1 MAESI
6 GELLGQELPDRCVLG
21 VDLGGT
27 AIKLGLFSLEGE
39 LLAEHQRP
47 TPQPATP
54 GAVCV
59 EIVDAIG
66 SLDPDGLASVVGIGL
81 PGPMD
86 AEARVA
92 RVCINLPGWEEVP
105 LAAWLEP
112 RLQRRVTLANDGNCA
127 LVGEAWKGAAQ
138 GCSDVVLLTLGT
150 GVGGGVML
158 AGQLFTGHH
167 GAAAEPGL
175 ITLFPDGPECNS
187 GNRGSLEQF
196 ASIAGLKRLSG
207 VEPSSLAL
215 AASSGDPQAISHW
228 DRYGQLLGT
237 GISSLVYMFT
247 PQLVLVGGGLAGAS
261 EYFLPAVRQEVA
273 TRVQSVSREG
283 LQIKACALG
292 NGAGRLGAARLA
304 IQRLLLSPSL

>member
-1 MAESI
+1 MGEGVAESMA
-6 GELLGQELPDRCVLG
+6 DRCVLG

-54 GAVCV
+54 GSVCV
-59 EIVDAIG
+59 ALVEAIS
-66 SLDPDGLASVVGIGL
+66 SLDPDQRASVVGIGL

-86 AEARVA
+86 AEGRVA
-92 RVCINLPGWEEVP
+92 RICINLPGWEEVP

-112 RLQRRVTLANDGNCA
+112 RLKRRVTLANDGNCA
-127 LVGEAWKGAAQ
+127 LVGEAWKGAAL
-138 GCSDVVLLTLGT
+138 GSSDVVLLTLGT

-158 AGQLFTGHH
+158 GGRLFTGHN

-175 ITLFPDGPECNS
+175 ITLFPDGPDCNS

-196 ASIAGLKRLSG
+196 ASITGLKRLSG
-207 VEPSSLAL
+207 AEPSSLAL
-215 AASSGDPQAISHW
+215 AASHGDAEARKYW
-228 DRYGQLLGT
+228 ERYGQLLGT

-261 EYFLPAVRQEVA
+261 EYFLPAVRREVT
-273 TRVQSVSREG
+273 TRVQAVSREG
-283 LQIKACALG
+283 LLIKACALG

-304 IQRLLLSPSL
+304 IQRLLDLSSPQAR

>member
-1 MAESI
+1 M
-6 GELLGQELPDRCVLG
+6 PDPCVLG

-27 AIKLGLFSLEGE
+27 AIKLGLFSLDGD
-39 LLAEHQRP
+39 LLAEHQCP

-54 GAVCV
+54 GAVCM
-59 EIVDAIG
+59 EIVEAIG
-66 SLDPDGLASVVGIGL
+66 VLDPDGRAPVVGIGL

-86 AEARVA
+86 AQARIA

-112 RLQRRVTLANDGNCA
+112 RLNRRVTLANDGNCA
-127 LVGEAWKGAAQ
+127 LVGEAWKGAAS
-138 GCSDVVLLTLGT
+138 GFDDVVLLTLGT

-158 AGQLFTGHH
+158 SGALFTGHH

-175 ITLFPDGPECNS
+175 ITLFPEGPACNS

-196 ASIAGLKRLSG
+196 ASITGLQRLG
-207 VEPSSLAL
+207 ADDPAAL
-215 AASSGDPQAISHW
+215 AAAASRGDQDALAIW
-228 DRYGQLLGT
+228 DRYGELLGT
-237 GISSLVYMFT
+237 GISSLVYVFT
-247 PQLVLVGGGLAGAS
+247 PQLVLLGGGLAGAS
-261 EYFLPAVRQEVA
+261 AHFLPAVRREV
-273 TRVQSVSREG
+273 TSRVQAISREG

-304 IQRLLLSPSL
+304 VQRLLPSAPPQAG

>member
-1 MAESI
+1 M
-6 GELLGQELPDRCVLG
+6 PDPCVLG

-27 AIKLGLFSLEGE
+27 AIKLGLFSLDGD
-39 LLAEHQRP
+39 LLAEHQCP

-54 GAVCV
+54 GAVCM
-59 EIVDAIG
+59 EIVEAIG
-66 SLDPDGLASVVGIGL
+66 VLDPDGRAPVVGIGL

-86 AEARVA
+86 AQARIA

-112 RLQRRVTLANDGNCA
+112 RLNRRVTLAIDGNCA
-127 LVGEAWKGAAQ
+127 LVGEAWKGAAS
-138 GCSDVVLLTLGT
+138 GFDDVVLLTLGT

-158 AGQLFTGHH
+158 SGALFTGHH

-175 ITLFPDGPECNS
+175 ITLFPEGPACNS

-196 ASIAGLKRLSG
+196 ASITGLQRLG
-207 VEPSSLAL
+207 ADDPAAL
-215 AASSGDPQAISHW
+215 AAAASRGDQDALAIW
-228 DRYGQLLGT
+228 DRYGELLGT
-237 GISSLVYMFT
+237 GISSLVYVFT
-247 PQLVLVGGGLAGAS
+247 PQLVLLGGGLAGAS
-261 EYFLPAVRQEVA
+261 AHFLPAVRREV
-273 TRVQSVSREG
+273 TSRVQAISREG

-304 IQRLLLSPSL
+304 VQRLLPSAPPQAG

>member
-1 MAESI
+1 MTESMTD
-6 GELLGQELPDRCVLG
+6 PCVLG

-54 GAVCV
+54 GSVCV
-59 EIVDAIG
+59 EIVDAI
-66 SLDPDGLASVVGIGL
+66 SVLDPHGRAAVVGIGL

-86 AEARVA
+86 ADARVA
-92 RVCINLPGWEEVP
+92 RICINLPGWEEVP

-112 RLQRRVTLANDGNCA
+112 RLKRRVTLANDGNCA
-127 LVGEAWKGAAQ
+127 LVGEAWKGAAA
-138 GCSDVVLLTLGT
+138 GFSDVLLLTLGT

-158 AGQLFTGHH
+158 GGQLFTGHN

-175 ITLFPDGPECNS
+175 ITLFPDGPDCNS

-196 ASIAGLKRLSG
+196 ASITGLKRLSG
-207 VEPSSLAL
+207 SEPSSLAM
-215 AASSGDPQAISHW
+215 AASDGDAKALAHW
-228 DRYGQLLGT
+228 ERYGQLLGT
-237 GISSLVYMFT
+237 GISSLVYAFT

-261 EYFLPAVRQEVA
+261 EHFLPAVRREVS
-273 TRVQSVSREG
+273 TRVQAVSREG
-283 LQIKACALG
+283 LQIKPCALG

-304 IQRLLLSPSL
+304 IQRLLVAPPPQAG

>member
-1 MAESI
+1 MEIAE
-6 GELLGQELPDRCVLG
+6 
-21 VDLGGT
+21 
-27 AIKLGLFSLEGE
+27 AIS
-39 LLAEHQRP
+39 
-47 TPQPATP
+47 
-54 GAVCV
+54 V
-59 EIVDAIG
+59 
-66 SLDPDGLASVVGIGL
+66 LDPDGKAAVVGIGL

-86 AEARVA
+86 ADARVA

-112 RLQRRVTLANDGNCA
+112 RLKRRVTLANDGNCA
-127 LVGEAWKGAAQ
+127 LVGEAWKGAAV

-158 AGQLFTGHH
+158 GGRLFTGHN

-175 ITLFPDGPECNS
+175 ITLFPDGPDCNS

-196 ASIAGLKRLSG
+196 ASITGLKRLSG
-207 VEPSSLAL
+207 SEPSSLAM
-215 AASSGDPQAISHW
+215 AASAGDCQAQAHW
-228 DRYGQLLGT
+228 EHYGQLLGT
-237 GISSLVYMFT
+237 GICSLVYMFT

-261 EYFLPAVRQEVA
+261 EHFLPAVRREVS
-273 TRVQSVSREG
+273 TRVQAVSREG

-304 IQRLLLSPSL
+304 IERLLSSPSRQAG

>member
-1 MAESI
+1 MTESMTD
-6 GELLGQELPDRCVLG
+6 PCVLG

-54 GAVCV
+54 GSVCV
-59 EIVDAIG
+59 EIVDAI
-66 SLDPDGLASVVGIGL
+66 SVLDPQGRAAVVGIGL

-86 AEARVA
+86 ADARVA
-92 RVCINLPGWEEVP
+92 RICINLPGWEEVP

-112 RLQRRVTLANDGNCA
+112 RLKRRVTLANDGNCA
-127 LVGEAWKGAAQ
+127 LVGEAWKGAAA
-138 GCSDVVLLTLGT
+138 GFSDVLLLTLGT

-158 AGQLFTGHH
+158 GGQLFTGHN

-175 ITLFPDGPECNS
+175 ITLFPDGPDCNS

-196 ASIAGLKRLSG
+196 ASITGLKRLSG
-207 VEPSSLAL
+207 SEPSSLAM
-215 AASSGDPQAISHW
+215 AASDGDAKALAHW
-228 DRYGQLLGT
+228 ERYGQLLGT
-237 GISSLVYMFT
+237 GISSLVYLFT

-261 EYFLPAVRQEVA
+261 EHFLPAVRREVS
-273 TRVQSVSREG
+273 TRVQAVSREG
-283 LQIKACALG
+283 LQIKPCALG

-304 IQRLLLSPSL
+304 IQRLLVAPPPQAG

>member
-1 MAESI
+1 MTESMTD
-6 GELLGQELPDRCVLG
+6 PCVLG

-54 GAVCV
+54 GSVCV
-59 EIVDAIG
+59 EIVDAISG
-66 SLDPDGLASVVGIGL
+66 LDPHGRAAVVGIGL

-86 AEARVA
+86 ADARVA
-92 RVCINLPGWEEVP
+92 RICINLPGWEEVP

-112 RLQRRVTLANDGNCA
+112 RLKRRVTLANDGNCA
-127 LVGEAWKGAAQ
+127 LVGEAWKGAAA
-138 GCSDVVLLTLGT
+138 GFSDVLLLTLGT

-158 AGQLFTGHH
+158 GGQLFTGHN

-175 ITLFPDGPECNS
+175 ITLFPDGPDCNS

-196 ASIAGLKRLSG
+196 ASITGLKRLSG
-207 VEPSSLAL
+207 SEPSSLAM
-215 AASSGDPQAISHW
+215 AASDGDAKALAHW
-228 DRYGQLLGT
+228 ERYGQLLGT
-237 GISSLVYMFT
+237 GISSLVYAFT

-261 EYFLPAVRQEVA
+261 EHFLPAVRREVS
-273 TRVQSVSREG
+273 TRVQAVSREG
-283 LQIKACALG
+283 LQIKPCALG

-304 IQRLLLSPSL
+304 IQRLLVAPSPQAG

>member
-1 MAESI
+1 M
-6 GELLGQELPDRCVLG
+6 PDSCVLG

-27 AIKLGLFSLEGE
+27 AIKLGLFSREGE
-39 LLAEHQRP
+39 LLADHQRP

-54 GAVCV
+54 GSVCV
-59 EIVDAIG
+59 EIVEAIG
-66 SLDPDGLASVVGIGL
+66 SLDPDGLASMVGIGL

-86 AEARVA
+86 ADARVA

-112 RLQRRVTLANDGNCA
+112 RLKRRVTLANDGNCA
-127 LVGEAWKGAAQ
+127 LVGEAWKGAAV

-158 AGQLFTGHH
+158 GGKLFTGHN

-175 ITLFPDGPECNS
+175 ITLFPEGPDCNS
-187 GNRGSLEQF
+187 GNRGSLEQY
-196 ASIAGLKRLSG
+196 ASITGLGRLSDA
-207 VEPSSLAL
+207 EPSSLAM
-215 AASSGDPQAISHW
+215 AASRGDEQAKAQW
-228 DRYGQLLGT
+228 ERYGQLLGT

-247 PQLVLVGGGLAGAS
+247 PQLVLLGGGLAGAS
-261 EYFLPAVRQEVA
+261 EHFLPAVRREVN
-273 TRVQSVSREG
+273 TRVQAVSREG
-283 LQIKACALG
+283 LQIKPCALG

-304 IQRLLLSPSL
+304 IDRLRSRPSLQAG